1 MREYKK
7 YMKYPSSVCTMFQ
20 CDVLHRVHGI
30 DENMFLCITCVPV
43 QCVLFRY
50 VCIHR
55 VHKIHRIS
63 CVYVS
68 MCSCAM
74 CVFIYSVSLFFCVP
88 RPLGTR
94 YALFEPTKTMC
105 VILCVLCQ
113 CVSV

>member
-1 MREYKK
+1 MISFDVCYFDMCEYIE
-7 YMKYPSSVCTMFQ
+7 YMKYMSSVCIMRTM
-20 CDVLHRVHGI
+20 CSSAMCVISIHRVHGI

-74 CVFIYSVSLFFCVP
+74 CVLYTQYHYFFASLD
-88 RPLGTR
+88 R
-94 YALFEPTKTMC
+94 
-105 VILCVLCQ
+105 
-113 CVSV
+113 